1 MFGLPLSRYVADS
14 PGPLVV
20 TVGGPRLLMLA
31 SHSLMPPGYYLQVAG
46 VYLVSVPASSLCVVP
61 PKTES
66 IPIKK
71 KHWKKN
77 LEHFTAY
84 E

>member
-1 MFGLPLSRYVADS
+1 M
-14 PGPLVV
+14 

-71 KHWKKN
+71 KNTEKRTYSISQLMNKW
-77 LEHFTAY
+77 FRF
-84 E
+84 